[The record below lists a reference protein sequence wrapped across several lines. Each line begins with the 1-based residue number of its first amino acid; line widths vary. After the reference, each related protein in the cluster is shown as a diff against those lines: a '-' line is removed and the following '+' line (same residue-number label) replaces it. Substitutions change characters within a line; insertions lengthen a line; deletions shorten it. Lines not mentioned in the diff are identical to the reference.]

1 MKDQTCDPNT
11 LRAKYFEK
19 WLEIKT
25 PF

>member
-19 WLEIKT
+19 WLEIET